1 MSGIG
6 TRREGEGV
14 MQISTFIF
22 VVMIF
27 LAVLVAAIFL
37 TAYFVRRQEEERLGE
52 YQDKILKTQRE
63 EVQSIYKTMRG
74 WRHDYHNHMQK
85 IKAHLA
91 LNQIEEVRDY
101 LDQLEEDLD
110 AIDIAVK
117 TGNVSVDAI
126 LSSKLSV
133 AKKQEIEIYC
143 KAKVP
148 KELVVSDVDLCVIV
162 GNLIDNGIESCEK
175 MKEGQ
180 RRFLRIYIGIFKEQL
195 YISIANATCEVRR
208 RREKEFISNKRG
220 NHGHSLKRIEQIVAK
235 YDGFINRKNEPG
247 AFVTE
252 IMLPL

>member
-1 MSGIG
+1 
-6 TRREGEGV
+6 
-14 MQISTFIF
+14 MQIVIF
-22 VVMIF
+22 VGALF
-27 LAVLVAAIFL
+27 LVVIVTAVI
-37 TAYFVRRQEEERLGE
+37 TAYFVRKKEEDRLGI

-63 EVQSIYKTMRG
+63 EVQNIYKTMRG

-91 LNQIEEVRDY
+91 LNQLQEVHEY

-110 AIDIAVK
+110 AIDIAIK

-133 AKKQEIEIYC
+133 AGGKKISINC

-148 KELVVSDVDLCVIV
+148 ERLTVSDIDLCVIL
-162 GNLIDNGIESCEK
+162 GNLIDNGVESCEK
-175 MKEGQ
+175 MKETEKKFI
-180 RRFLRIYIGIFKEQL
+180 RVYIGIFKEQL
-195 YISIANATCEVRR
+195 YISVTNSTNEVIRR
-208 RREKEFISNKRG
+208 LDKEFISNKRG
-220 NHGHSLKRIEQIVAK
+220 NHGHGLKRIDNIVEK

-247 AFVTE
+247 AFATE

>member
-1 MSGIG
+1 
-6 TRREGEGV
+6 
-14 MQISTFIF
+14 MQIVIF
-22 VVMIF
+22 VGALF
-27 LAVLVAAIFL
+27 LVVIVTAVI
-37 TAYFVRRQEEERLGE
+37 TAHFVRKKEEDRLGI

-63 EVQSIYKTMRG
+63 EVQNIYKTMRG

-91 LNQIEEVRDY
+91 LNQLQEVREY

-110 AIDIAVK
+110 AIDIAIK

-133 AKKQEIEIYC
+133 AGGKKISINC

-148 KELVVSDVDLCVIV
+148 ERLTVSDIDLCVIL
-162 GNLIDNGIESCEK
+162 GNLIDNGVESCEK
-175 MKEGQ
+175 MKETEKKFI
-180 RRFLRIYIGIFKEQL
+180 RVYIGIFKEQL
-195 YISIANATCEVRR
+195 YISVTNSTNEVIRR
-208 RREKEFISNKRG
+208 LDKEFISNKRG
-220 NHGHSLKRIEQIVAK
+220 NHGHGLKRIDNIVEK

-247 AFVTE
+247 AFATE

>member
-1 MSGIG
+1 
-6 TRREGEGV
+6 
-14 MQISTFIF
+14 MQVSTFIF
-22 VVMIF
+22 VVIIF
-27 LAVLVAAIFL
+27 LAVLVGAILL

-133 AKKQEIEIYC
+133 AKKREIEIYC

-148 KELVVSDVDLCVIV
+148 KKLVVSDVDLCVIV

-175 MKEGQ
+175 MEEGQ

-220 NHGHSLKRIEQIVAK
+220 NHGHGLKRIEQIVAK
-235 YDGFINRKNEPG
+235 YDGFLNRKNEPG

>member
-6 TRREGEGV
+6 THREGEGV
-14 MQISTFIF
+14 MQISTLIF
-22 VVMIF
+22 VVIIF
-27 LAVLVAAIFL
+27 LAVLLAAILL
-37 TAYFVRRQEEERLGE
+37 TAYIVRRQEEERLGE

-133 AKKQEIEIYC
+133 AKKREIEIYC

-220 NHGHSLKRIEQIVAK
+220 NHGHGLKRIEQIVAK